1 MVWTLKQHTKR
12 KMVMFP
18 AGIEPA
24 TLRVWGARDNHYTT
38 ETRMLKIDKIN
49 GVILFL
55 YVVSAKQGFKNTKLS
70 LTNIS
75 LFRFA

>member
-1 MVWTLKQHTKR
+1 
-12 KMVMFP
+12 MFP

-38 ETRMLKIDKIN
+38 ETQIFRMAKIN

-55 YVVSAKQGFKNTKLS
+55 YVVTAQGLKNTKLS
-70 LTNIS
+70 LKNIS
-75 LFRFA
+75 LFHFA